1 VGGPGDQVN
10 DFEPGIKPSGLFWT
24 TPVPGSAV
32 QVNQGTGVA
41 RYQLE
46 GFAIP
51 DFGNFGNAT
60 SGSPTSVPAHVSFT
74 VTWAAGG
81 GRSKVRDTTFDFT
94 GHYVSGPANISFS
107 VSDDGGPVITS
118 DAAGQSN
125 PGPPGVGK
133 ERNGVFFS

>member
-1 VGGPGDQVN
+1 M
-10 DFEPGIKPSGLFWT
+10 FWT
-24 TPVPGSAV
+24 TPVGRSAF
-32 QVNQGTGVA
+32 QFNQGTGVA
-41 RYQLE
+41 QYHLR

-51 DFGNFGNAT
+51 DFGDFGNAV
-60 SGSPTSVPAHVSFT
+60 SPSPTSVPAHVTFD
-74 VTWAAGG
+74 VIWAGGG
-81 GRSKVRDTTFDFT
+81 GRSKVRDSTFDFT
-94 GHYVSGPANISFS
+94 GHYVTGPATISFS